1 MPHSQN
7 HRVMCENEDCQSHLQ
22 TAVAGTDSPVT
33 WVPTG
38 GPGVVPE
45 VSMLLMSSRKPSS
58 ATCASVN
65 RKIIILFSSP
75 SFMYRFFRSSR
86 KLVSE

>member
-1 MPHSQN
+1 MPHPEN
-7 HRVMCENEDCQSHLQ
+7 HGIMCGNRDCSGRDGH
-22 TAVAGTDSPVT
+22 SCH
-33 WVPTG
+33 TG
-38 GPGVVPE
+38 VHRGRAVPE

-86 KLVSE
+86 KLFSE